1 MSVKERYGTMMD
13 NSFGGYYDLFRKQ
26 KALSSDTAVTMET
39 LFDGTKPTAA
49 DRQMIR
55 KMVSFGVVKKSGDD
69 GLWLDEGTMFGPEGT
84 GFERFVLACPR
95 HHLEKAL
102 ERLDDA
108 ARRQRLP
115 R

>member
-13 NSFGGYYDLFRKQ
+13 NSFGGYYDLFRRQ

-55 KMVSFGVVKKSGDD
+55 KMVSLKRVEMPVCG
-69 GLWLDEGTMFGPEGT
+69 WMR
-84 GFERFVLACPR
+84 ERFQIQAMYCVRGFL
-95 HHLEKAL
+95 LFWQL
-102 ERLDDA
+102 
-108 ARRQRLP
+108 
-115 R
+115 